1 MVKRKQLEVPGTERE
16 IIEEISMA
24 AVQYREKRDAR
35 SALSKEEAMARKM
48 LLDVMQKNNRTIYDD
63 VEENVR
69 VKIVIGADK
78 AEVAE
83 ILSEKEED

>member
-1 MVKRKQLEVPGTERE
+1 VVKRKQLEVPGTERE